1 MPAPAACG
9 RRFGHGT
16 RRPSRGWPSG
26 SQNATLVAAS
36 AGDFSRTKSKVDMYN
51 IYYQEELAFLRE
63 MGREFAVAH
72 PTVAHMLEAA
82 GADPDVERLL
92 EGVAFLTGRLR
103 QKLDDEIPELFQSM
117 MSLLW
122 PHYLRPVPSTG
133 ILAFQPLAEQL
144 TDVITVPR
152 GTSVE
157 SVPVDGTACHFQ
169 TCCDV
174 ELAPLGVAAAT
185 LDRPMAA
192 DAQLRITLQAT
203 GKVPLAQ
210 MKLRR
215 LRFFLADEV
224 VRASALYL
232 WLMRY
237 ARHVEVR
244 DPTSGRSLRL
254 PARNIKAGGFARQE
268 AVLPYPEHSFAGY
281 RFLQEYFT
289 CPAKFHFIDFEG
301 LEKLAAL
308 EPGKNFEIVVPFSR
322 RPEDDLR
329 VETASLRLF
338 CTPIVNL
345 FKHSADGV
353 RVDHSRTQY
362 RLRPSTAGGTPPD
375 HYEIYSVDRVVGL
388 VQGEAARRE
397 YPPLHAFQ
405 HVGGGAGN
413 DAIYYQTRLYDA
425 VVGEGTDTYI
435 SFVSADQKHVVPPTE
450 SISIDLSVSNRNL
463 ASRLK
468 AGDVS
473 VPTTD
478 SPEFAKF
485 RNITPISRSLRPP
498 LGRGLHWRLISHL
511 SLNYLSLTSV
521 EALRGGLELYN
532 YQALYDR
539 QAARENVLRLEGL
552 VALEAKPAERL
563 IHGAPIRGTA
573 LRLDMNE
580 ASFAGEGDMYVFATV
595 LNEFLALY
603 ASINAFTEL
612 TVRGTKFGEVYRW
625 TPRLGQQSIL

>member
-1 MPAPAACG
+1 
-9 RRFGHGT
+9 
-16 RRPSRGWPSG
+16 
-26 SQNATLVAAS
+26 
-36 AGDFSRTKSKVDMYN
+36 MYN
-51 IYYQEELAFLRE
+51 TYYQEELAFLRE
-63 MGREFAVAH
+63 MGREFAAAH
-72 PTVAHMLEAA
+72 PTVGYMLEAA

-144 TDVITVPR
+144 SGVITVPR

-157 SVPVDGTACHFQ
+157 SVPVDGTACCFQ
-169 TCCDV
+169 TCYDV
-174 ELAPLGVAAAT
+174 ELAPLAVASAT
-185 LDRPMAA
+185 LDLPMAT
-192 DAQLRITLQAT
+192 DAQLRVTIQAA
-203 GKVPLAQ
+203 GKAPLAQ
-210 MKLRR
+210 LKLRR
-215 LRFFLADEV
+215 LRFVLADEV
-224 VRASALYL
+224 VSASLLYL

-244 DPTSGRSLRL
+244 DPASGRSYRL
-254 PARNIKAGGFARQE
+254 STRMIKPVGFSRSE
-268 AVLPYPEHSFAGY
+268 AILPYPEHSFAGY

-289 CPAKFHFIDFEG
+289 CPAKFFFIDFDG
-301 LEKLAAL
+301 LDRVAAL
-308 EPGKNFEIVVPFSR
+308 EPGKSFEIIVPFSR
-322 RPEDDLR
+322 KPEDNLR
-329 VETASLRLF
+329 VSTSSLRLF

-345 FKHSADGV
+345 FQHSADGI

-362 RLRPSTAGGTPPD
+362 RIRPSTTGGTPPE
-375 HYEIYSVDRVVGL
+375 HYEIYSVDRVIGL
-388 VQGEAARRE
+388 VQGEAARRH
-397 YPPLHAFQ
+397 YPPLHAFE
-405 HVGGGAGN
+405 HGSGN
-413 DAIYYQTRLYDA
+413 NRDMIYYQTRLYDA
-425 VVGEGTDTYI
+425 VVGEGTDSYI

-450 SISIDLSVSNRNL
+450 SISIDLTASNRNL

-468 AGDVS
+468 AGDVN

-521 EALRGGLELYN
+521 EALRGILELYN

-573 LRLDMNE
+573 IRLDMSE
-580 ASFAGEGDMYVFATV
+580 ANFAGEGDMYVFATV

-612 TVRGTKFGEVYRW
+612 TVRGTKFGEVYHW
-625 TPRLGQQSIL
+625 APRLGQQSIL